1 MKLQEAQMV
10 AILLLL
16 TLLVPLL
23 LLLVPAGV
31 YRTLRSWSQTLNW
44 EASLLLASVVAFLS
58 YIHIGEILDPPI
70 PLPVYLFWALKIIA
84 LISPSCIA
92 VAWLR
97 WNGVQWATA
106 LLLFP
111 HVLVGAF
118 TIWLIS
124 QVPLMMG

>member
-1 MKLQEAQMV
+1 MAM
-10 AILLLL
+10 ILLLL

-23 LLLVPAGV
+23 LLLVPAGI
-31 YRTLRSWSQTLNW
+31 YRTLRSWSQTMNW
-44 EASLLLASVVAFLS
+44 EASLLVASVVAFLG
-58 YIHIGEILDPPI
+58 YIRIDEILDPPI
-70 PLPVYLFWALKIIA
+70 PLPAYLFWALKIIA

-97 WNGVQWATA
+97 WTGVQWTTA

>member
-1 MKLQEAQMV
+1 MV
-10 AILLLL
+10 MILLLL
-16 TLLVPLL
+16 ALLIPLL
-23 LLLVPAGV
+23 LLLVPAGI

-44 EASLLLASVVAFLS
+44 EASLLLASMVAFLG
-58 YIHIGEILDPPI
+58 YIRIDEILDPPI
-70 PLPVYLFWALKIIA
+70 PLPAYLFWALKIIA
-84 LISPSCIA
+84 LISPGCIA

-97 WNGVQWATA
+97 WTRVQWATA

-111 HVLVGAF
+111 LVLVGAF

>member
-10 AILLLL
+10 MILLLL

-23 LLLVPAGV
+23 LLLVPAGI
-31 YRTLRSWSQTLNW
+31 YRTLRSWSQTMNW
-44 EASLLLASVVAFLS
+44 EASLLVASVVAFLG
-58 YIHIGEILDPPI
+58 YIRIDEILDPPI
-70 PLPVYLFWALKIIA
+70 PLPAYLFWALKLIA

-97 WNGVQWATA
+97 WTRVQWSTA